1 MPMHNWLDRYPLL
14 HPDHAHDLERDAAL
28 NEFEHGMDRDKAEEN
43 AYDNYKRKQSAQAAA
58 WHLTGMRS
66 SAGKESQKHA
76 LMYASHIRSMGYDP
90 SGPVPS
96 EVKAHMDSDSF
107 KHPVKFKAH
116 GADGLLFNKVNKSED
131 IREELAKAVKK
142 AKVTVHP
149 EVARITN
156 ILKDFKAGKI
166 PAHEV
171 VGSGMAQGIPDTFVN
186 GIENSGVFD
195 AKFPSKLKGPE
206 AGKQVRV
213 VQGPESAIS
222 VEEGTYG
229 QHHVMILDD
238 VKSDS
243 RPEDF
248 DGFDDE
254 NTREYVI
261 NHHPMSRKGR
271 ANREDVRA
279 ALDAKDAQERAEAEA
294 EAKRKATPIVQS
306 PELKARVAAEKSNPT
321 GTFSVFGPNYVPQK
335 VQKKPAAPAA
345 PAGSKY
351 SAEFNPIWKKS
362 EERMDSLKKAARI
375 AIALEVVKRLN
386 TLKKTAKSAIL
397 LEKLLK
403 GNPMGMIP
411 AFKHLPS
418 GNVVKSPG
426 FHDVDVLPGGE
437 FTPEWEDGYVDETGK
452 FYNRHDAAK
461 ALGTTHDTV
470 DSFEIDPAN
479 PGYVQKSEE
488 ESSEASEPEK
498 KLELQLPKKDRDI
511 IASIR
516 EKLDKLFEPNEEIGP
531 TPATVEAFEKLMGSK
546 E

>member
-96 EVKAHMDSDSF
+96 EVKAHMDSENF

-116 GADGLLFNKVNKSED
+116 GADGLLFNKVNKSE
-131 IREELAKAVKK
+131 EPL
-142 AKVTVHP
+142 
-149 EVARITN
+149 
-156 ILKDFKAGKI
+156 
-166 PAHEV
+166 
-171 VGSGMAQGIPDTFVN
+171 
-186 GIENSGVFD
+186 ENRFAS
-195 AKFPSKLKGPE
+195 
-206 AGKQVRV
+206 
-213 VQGPESAIS
+213 I
-222 VEEGTYG
+222 
-229 QHHVMILDD
+229 
-238 VKSDS
+238 
-243 RPEDF
+243 
-248 DGFDDE
+248 
-254 NTREYVI
+254 
-261 NHHPMSRKGR
+261 
-271 ANREDVRA
+271 
-279 ALDAKDAQERAEAEA
+279 
-294 EAKRKATPIVQS
+294 
-306 PELKARVAAEKSNPT
+306 
-321 GTFSVFGPNYVPQK
+321 
-335 VQKKPAAPAA
+335 
-345 PAGSKY
+345 
-351 SAEFNPIWKKS
+351 KKS
-362 EERMDSLKKAARI
+362 AQI
-375 AIALEVVKRLN
+375 AIALEVIKRLN

-531 TPATVEAFEKLMGSK
+531 TPATVEAFKKLMG
-546 E
+546 EEDEED